1 MDLYRIRRYN
11 VDKEKTFLYV
21 IIALIT
27 LLLCTTISTCVY
39 KYKYDRLV
47 SEHRQQLE
55 LYRTKSEQYEN
66 TYRRARETNSELGK
80 CLSESVTTLSGLRQQ
95 ISEIR
100 TRYEKMEELL
110 SSDGRYNFDSGN
122 INNSTPND
130 TCGEINK

>member
-1 MDLYRIRRYN
+1 M
-11 VDKEKTFLYV
+11 DKEKTFLYV

-55 LYRTKSEQYEN
+55 LSRERAAALTD
-66 TYRRARETNSELGK
+66 TLTRAREEVGAIGESLSRQRTSVSELRE
-80 CLSESVTTLSGLRQQ
+80 LIR
-95 ISEIR
+95 EIR

-110 SSDGRYNFDSGN
+110 NSSIGCYDFDDRSF
-122 INNSTPND
+122 NNANNNTCQEVED
-130 TCGEINK
+130 TK